1 MSIVFY
7 ILDFSAVGRVVSLQ
21 CNKEDCEMCAESTDL
36 VSTGATLESP
46 QRTLERHY
54 PFMDVVFS
62 SKNVYFYFMFVC
74 FAYCMCVHHMSPP
87 QMPEE
92 GVRAPGS
99 EVEEGYEPLCGCRE
113 AFLGPL

>member
-1 MSIVFY
+1 
-7 ILDFSAVGRVVSLQ
+7 
-21 CNKEDCEMCAESTDL
+21 MCAGSTDL

-54 PFMDVVFS
+54 AHGCCVLFKECLFLFYVCVF
-62 SKNVYFYFMFVC
+62 C
-74 FAYCMCVHHMSPP
+74 LHCTCMHHMSPP

-99 EVEEGYEPLCGCRE
+99 EVEEGGCQE
-113 AFLGPL
+113 ASLGPL